1 MATKFPGA
9 VEYPVRWWGFPTV
22 HAARR
27 IKPVV
32 LLVVHETGNS
42 NLPSALGEATYSNR
56 DGSGASF
63 TFCNNRDGT
72 PVQCLD
78 PVTQVPWTNGD
89 VKSPTP
95 RVKALMDKYPGYNFN
110 ELCFMTAENVAYLDR
125 DPITAKQKETLAQEA
140 AWGSKISGIP
150 VNRDTVLGHRNIN
163 TETRWN
169 CPVPGDLGA
178 FLDGI
183 IARANEILQEEDPEV
198 IADLQAQLADMT
210 QKRDTWK
217 ARAKERRDTIEGLE
231 ADIEDLT
238 NQLNSAVLSPEDA
251 DHLRGR
257 IHHLIDRLHT
267 IKDKIEAVA
276 ADVADD

>member
-1 MATKFPGA
+1 MAKFPGA
-9 VEYPVRWWGFPTV
+9 TQYPVRWWGFPTV

-32 LLVVHETGNS
+32 LLVIHETGNP
-42 NLPSALGEATYSNR
+42 NLPSATGEATYSNR

-63 TFCNNRDGT
+63 TFCNNRDGSS
-72 PVQCLD
+72 VQCLD

-89 VKSPTP
+89 VKEPTA
-95 RVKALMDKYPGYNFN
+95 RVKALLEKYPGYNFN

-140 AWGSKISGIP
+140 AWGSKVSGLP

-163 TETRWN
+163 TVTRWN
-169 CPVPGDLGA
+169 CPVPGDLGK

-198 IADLQAQLADMT
+198 IADLKAQLADMT
-210 QKRDTWK
+210 QKRDTWRE
-217 ARAKERRDTIEGLE
+217 RAKTRRDEIDSLE
-231 ADIEDLT
+231 AEIDKLNADLE
-238 NQLNSAVLSPEDA
+238 SAVLSPEDA
-251 DHLRGR
+251 DHLRHR
-257 IHHLIDRLHT
+257 INHLIDRIHI
-267 IKDKIEAVA
+267 IKDKVA
-276 ADVADD
+276 ALAVDVGDE